1 MRDTGL
7 ADRLRAEGLKVIE
20 VDGWKTRGSDTFHP
34 RGSVNHHT
42 AGPLKGNAP
51 SLGVCINGRSDLP
64 GPLCHVMLARDL
76 TCYVIA
82 AGRANHAG
90 KGGWKGLAGN
100 SNVYGLE
107 VENTGLSN
115 EPATP
120 ELLDAM
126 HRVHAAFLRGIDN
139 HDVGLVCQH
148 EEWAP
153 TRKIDFHDLAFEA
166 FRNGVAARLASNPNQ
181 PEDDMPFTEAELRK
195 IVGEEIDKRINP
207 DGKGNLLVR
216 IRRSVA
222 ATEQRVYDLVTGKRP
237 GKD

>member
-20 VDGWKTRGSDTFHP
+20 VDGWRTRGSDTFHP

-42 AGPLKGNAP
+42 AGPRTGNAP

-64 GPLCHVMLARDL
+64 GPLCNVLLARDL

-90 KGGWKGLAGN
+90 KGGWQGLSGN
-100 SNVYGLE
+100 SSVYGLE
-107 VENTGLSN
+107 VENTGLAD

-126 HRVHAAFLRGIDN
+126 HRVHAAFLGGIDDP
-139 HDVGLVCQH
+139 DVALVCQH
-148 EEWAP
+148 EEW
-153 TRKIDFHDLAFEA
+153 TDRKIDFHDLEFAA
-166 FRNGVAARLASNPNQ
+166 FRAGVSAQITAPSPPL
-181 PEDDMPFTEAELRK
+181 EDDMTPDQERWLKEVHGQFAKPIAPGGRDEHGVLYRNGNKSWQIGK
-195 IVGEEIDKRINP
+195 IAKGEK
-207 DGKGNLLVR
+207 V
-216 IRRSVA
+216 
-222 ATEQRVYDLVTGKRP
+222 
-237 GKD
+237 